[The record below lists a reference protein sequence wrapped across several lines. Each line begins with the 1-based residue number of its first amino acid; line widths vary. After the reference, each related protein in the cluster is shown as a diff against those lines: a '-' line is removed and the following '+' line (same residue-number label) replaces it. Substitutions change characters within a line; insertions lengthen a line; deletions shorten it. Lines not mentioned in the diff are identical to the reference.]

1 MPSLAPRDD
10 FPHLA
15 EVVYLNSGSIG
26 LMPLPVQEAAAAFE
40 RDIWL
45 RGTTGFDEAAETDCL
60 EEARDAA
67 AALLRAGRD
76 DVAIVKS
83 ATEAFAMLAWWVRPP
98 AGSNVVT
105 IDIEHPSTAYP
116 WLRVA
121 RETGA
126 EQRLVRVWDDPGS
139 LSLARVAE
147 LVDERTAVIAVSYV
161 QYSTGYRF
169 VLSELAELAHAHGAL
184 LAVDA
189 TQAAGMA
196 PVDVARDDI
205 DLLVAGG
212 YKWLC
217 GPFGAAV
224 CWLRPELRERFDP
237 PFVGWRSTEDPY
249 TFDART
255 MPLARTARSMEY
267 STMGYGSAVALGRA
281 LRYVLDLGVERV
293 LAHDLALAA
302 RLADG
307 LERLGATVLT
317 PRDDAHRGGIVTARY
332 PGRDGEEVAARLND
346 AGVIVSPRFG
356 ATRFSL
362 HFFNDETD
370 VDRALG
376 TLERILASPA

>member
-1 MPSLAPRDD
+1 MASLAPRAH

-15 EVVYLNSGSIG
+15 DVTYLNAASIG
-26 LMPLPVQEAAAAFE
+26 LMPLPVQERAAAFE

-45 RGTTGFDEAAETDCL
+45 RGTTGFDEAAETGCL
-60 EEARDAA
+60 EDARDAA
-67 AALLRAGRD
+67 AELLHASRD

-83 ATEAFAMLAWWVRPP
+83 ATEAFGMLAWWVQPLE
-98 AGSNVVT
+98 GTNVVT

-126 EQRLVRVWDDPGS
+126 EARLVQVWDDPAS
-139 LSLARVAE
+139 LSLERVAE
-147 LVDERTAVIAVSYV
+147 HVDDDTSVLVASYV
-161 QYSTGYRF
+161 QYSTGHRF
-169 VLSELAELAHAHGAL
+169 VLRELAELAHAHDAL

-196 PVDVARDDI
+196 PIDVGADDL

-237 PFVGWRSTEDPY
+237 PLVGWRSTVDPY

-255 MPLARTARSMEY
+255 MPLAPTARSMEY
-267 STMGYGSAVALGRA
+267 STMGYGAAVALGESI
-281 LRYVLDLGVERV
+281 RYVLDLGVEHV
-293 LAHDLALAA
+293 LAHDQALAD
-302 RLADG
+302 RLAHG
-307 LERLGATVLT
+307 LNRLGATVLT

-332 PGRDGEEVAARLND
+332 ADRDGEEVAEELNR

-362 HFFNDETD
+362 HYFNDEDD
-370 VDRALG
+370 VDRALE
-376 TLERILASPA
+376 TLARIL